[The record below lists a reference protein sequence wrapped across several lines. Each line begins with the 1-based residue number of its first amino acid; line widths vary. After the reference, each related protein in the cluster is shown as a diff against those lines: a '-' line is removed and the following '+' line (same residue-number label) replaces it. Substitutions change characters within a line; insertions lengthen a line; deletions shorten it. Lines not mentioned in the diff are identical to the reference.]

1 MKRLAYVDT
10 VKGACRLTRVPGI
23 HDYGYRRTS
32 EPGKQHRRFAV
43 MLHELN
49 IAWNPVLQQLRD
61 CAAGRINARSRTA
74 ELYPFVARR
83 HRENH
88 PNWRLA

>member
-10 VKGACRLTRVPGI
+10 VEGACRLTRAAGI
-23 HDYGYRRTS
+23 HDYGYRRTL
-32 EPGKQHRRFAV
+32 EPGKQHHRFAV

-61 CAAGRINARSRTA
+61 CAVGRVNARSRTA

-88 PNWRLA
+88 PF